1 MARTSTP
8 RRRAAVLV
16 LCIALAGA
24 LAACDSGGSGTAGT
38 TSTTRRRKPHASSTT
53 SSSSTTTTTV
63 GGAQPDSATTDPN
76 APPTTTTPA
85 GAASCGAQEPH
96 LTAAV
101 AGGDL
106 GTVPIASYTIGRCR
120 LASSNL
126 IWGAVTLT
134 PKPGQSAAPM
144 TVVLERVGSIWQV
157 HSYASGATGCDAP
170 APVPAELGLGC

>member
-8 RRRAAVLV
+8 RRRAAAVV
-16 LCIALAGA
+16 LCVGLVGV
-24 LAACDSGGSGTAGT
+24 LAACDSGGSDTAAT
-38 TSTTRRRKPHASSTT
+38 TSTTRRRKTHPSSTT
-53 SSSSTTTTTV
+53 SSTSTTTTTI

-76 APPTTTTPA
+76 APTTTTTPA

-96 LTAAV
+96 LSAAV
-101 AGGDL
+101 SGGDL
-106 GTVPIASYTIGRCR
+106 GTVPIDSYTIGRCR

-134 PKPGQSAAPM
+134 PKAGQTVAPM

-157 HSYASGATGCDAP
+157 HSYGSGATGCDAP
-170 APVPAELGLGC
+170 APVPAELGVGC